1 MSALPLTKTRF
12 QIGME
17 CPTKLYYH
25 LNSDKYPNQKLD
37 DPFLEALAKGGFQV
51 GALARAYFPGGVLVT
66 EESNKAAVE
75 KTKELLKQE
84 NSVLFEAAIETGSF
98 LIRVDILVK
107 RGNSFELIEVKAKS
121 FHPDSDSFLTAKGEI
136 SSGWRPYLTDVAFQ
150 QMVLKT
156 AYPEATINCFLMLA
170 DKSKVATV
178 DGLNQRFKVVQENGR
193 TVVKAPEFLSADE
206 LGERML
212 IRIPVNAEIAML
224 HEEEFEIGENVYTL
238 ASFAEMLVADMG
250 ANKKRYA
257 GIGKHCNNCE
267 FQTQDEKFLSGFH
280 ECWKDQTGL
289 TAEQLKQPLLFEL
302 WRGNL
307 GSKDIMGTLHN
318 RRDYFLRDYR
328 EDDYA
333 PKIARAAEGFS
344 PTDRRSLQI
353 AKSSSADYSPAYDED
368 FLRDSFASFTY
379 PLHFIDF
386 ETTALAIPMYRG
398 RRPYE
403 QIAFQFSHHQ
413 VEQDGS
419 IRHQTHWLNDQVG
432 AFPNFEFVRE
442 LKKALQN
449 DNGTIFRYHNHENTI
464 LNTIL
469 DQLKA
474 SSEPDRDELCNFIC
488 SITHYKTERTGSRD
502 MVDLYQ
508 LVIKGFYHPAM
519 KGSNSIKAVLP
530 AMLESSAFLQSKYAS
545 PCYGTKEIP
554 SLNFKNHTWLLKNQ
568 DGKWVSPYKTLPV
581 IFEGIDSED
590 LDSFCIEEGEE
601 LADGGA
607 AMMAYAKMQFTEM
620 NPEERQFYHNAL
632 LRYCELDTLAM
643 VMIYEGWKDYLFGS
657 RA

>member
-1 MSALPLTKTRF
+1 MSTKSFVCPATTAKIYLTKTRF

-17 CPTKLYYH
+17 CPTKLFYH
-25 LNSDKYPNQKLD
+25 LNPDKYPNQKLD

-51 GALARAYFPGGVLVT
+51 GALARAYYPGGILIS
-66 EESNKAAVE
+66 EESNKAASE

-84 NSVLFEAAIETGSF
+84 NCVLFEAAIETGSF

-107 RGNSFELIEVKAKS
+107 RGNSIELIEVKAKS
-121 FHPDSDSFLTAKGEI
+121 FHTDSDSFLTAKGEI

-150 QMVLKT
+150 QMVLRK

-170 DKSKVATV
+170 DKSKIATV
-178 DGLNQRFKVVQENGR
+178 DGLNQRFKVVHENGR

-206 LGERML
+206 LGERIL
-212 IRIPVNAEIAML
+212 IRIPVNGEIAML
-224 HEEEFEIGENVYTL
+224 HEDEFQSGEDVYTL
-238 ASFAEMLVADMG
+238 ASFAESLASDL
-250 ANKKRYA
+250 ATNKKRYN
-257 GIGKHCNNCE
+257 GIGKHCNKCE

-307 GSKDIMGTLHN
+307 GSKDIMGALLN
-318 RRDYFLRDYR
+318 RRDYFLKNFR
-328 EDDYA
+328 EDDYS
-333 PKIARAAEGFS
+333 PKTIRETEGFS
-344 PTDRRSLQI
+344 PTDRRNLQV
-353 AKSSSADYSPAYDED
+353 AKSSTADYSPAYDED

-419 IRHQTHWLNDQVG
+419 IRHQTQWLNDQVG
-432 AFPNFEFVRE
+432 VFPNFEFVRE
-442 LKKALQN
+442 LKKALEN

-469 DQLKA
+469 DQLQV
-474 SSEPDRDELCNFIC
+474 SSERDRDDLCDFIR

-530 AMLESSAFLQSKYAS
+530 AMLECSGFLQGKYS
-545 PCYGTKEIP
+545 VPCYGTREIP
-554 SLNFKNHTWLLKNQ
+554 SLNFKDHTWLLKNPG
-568 DGKWVSPYKTLPV
+568 GKWISPYKTLPP
-581 IFEGIDSED
+581 IFEGIDSEE
-590 LDSFCIEEGEE
+590 LDAFCVEDGEE

-607 AMMAYAKMQFTEM
+607 AMMMYAKMQFTEM
-620 NPEERQFYHNAL
+620 TPGERLRYHKAL
-632 LRYCELDTLAM
+632 LRYLRIGYPGYGDDL
-643 VMIYEGWKDYLFGS
+643 
-657 RA
+657 